1 VIVVGL
7 TGNYGMGKSTVA
19 RMFRELGAMTID
31 TDEIVAGLLNDA
43 QVIDEIGKTFGD
55 DIVKNNSVNKK
66 MLADMVFAYPSLRIS
81 LEDILHPRVFEKI
94 EGAVLQISRTKGQS
108 MVIIE
113 APVIFER
120 GYQNRFD
127 QIIAVSAPINVVIS
141 RLREKGISE
150 EDVRKRLQSQF
161 PMEMKADKTD
171 FIVDN
176 SKDMENTRGQVEAI
190 YQQLLVKERRH
201 GNN

>member
-1 VIVVGL
+1 MVGL

-31 TDEIVAGLLNDA
+31 TDEIVAGLLSDT
-43 QVIDEIGKTFGD
+43 QVIDAIGKTFGD
-55 DIVKNNSVNKK
+55 DIVKNNRVNKK
-66 MLADMVFAYPSLRIS
+66 MLADVVFGCPSLRIS

-94 EGAVLQISRTKGQS
+94 EGVVLHISRTKGPS

-113 APVIFER
+113 ASVIFER

-161 PMEMKADKTD
+161 SMEMKADKTD

-176 SKDMENTRGQVEAI
+176 SKDMENTRRQVEAI
-190 YQQLLVKERRH
+190 YQQLLAKERRH
-201 GNN
+201 ENN

>member
-1 VIVVGL
+1 MIVVGL

-31 TDEIVAGLLNDA
+31 TDEIVAGLLSDT
-43 QVIDEIGKTFGD
+43 QVIDAIGKTFGD
-55 DIVKNNSVNKK
+55 DIVKNNRVNKK
-66 MLADMVFAYPSLRIS
+66 MLADVVFGCPSLRIS

-94 EGAVLQISRTKGQS
+94 EGVVLHISRTKGPS

-113 APVIFER
+113 ASVIFER

-161 PMEMKADKTD
+161 SMEMKADKTD

-176 SKDMENTRGQVEAI
+176 SKDMENTRRQVEAI
-190 YQQLLVKERRH
+190 YQQLLAKERRH
-201 GNN
+201 ENN